1 MELIPTNFPKSSL
14 GGNIEYKK
22 LGKSG
27 LDVAPICV
35 GTMGFGDLNRWG
47 RPWLIGQDKA
57 DEVVKHAL
65 DLGLNWFDTANM
77 YSLGASE
84 EILGNALKRWSPN
97 RDELVIQTKVNQK
110 MAEGPN
116 RLGSSRKAIMSE
128 IDHSLQRLQL
138 DYVDVYILHRW
149 DWDTPI
155 EETMEAMND
164 VVKAGKARYI
174 GASAMFAWQFEKAYM
189 IAKMH
194 GWANFITMQNH
205 LNLLYREDEREM
217 LWACDDAGVVCTP
230 YSPNASGYCCHP
242 WGSEHNRAKYDYKT
256 AEKYAATAALDEPI
270 VNRLEEVAKKRGIPM
285 VQVSLAWVRS
295 KNPVFAP
302 IVGVTETWHLD
313 DALASLDVTLTPEEI
328 HYLEELYTPHPIV
341 GALVK
346 GQKYNAGNAAK

>member
-1 MELIPTNFPKSSL
+1 
-14 GGNIEYKK
+14 
-22 LGKSG
+22 
-27 LDVAPICV
+27 
-35 GTMGFGDLNRWG
+35 
-47 RPWLIGQDKA
+47 
-57 DEVVKHAL
+57 
-65 DLGLNWFDTANM
+65 
-77 YSLGASE
+77 
-84 EILGNALKRWSPN
+84 
-97 RDELVIQTKVNQK
+97 
-110 MAEGPN
+110 
-116 RLGSSRKAIMSE
+116 
-128 IDHSLQRLQL
+128 
-138 DYVDVYILHRW
+138 
-149 DWDTPI
+149 
-155 EETMEAMND
+155 MND

-189 IAKMH
+189 TAKMH

-242 WGSEHNRAKYDYKT
+242 WGSKHNRSENDFKT
-256 AEKYAATAALDEPI
+256 AEKYAATKALDEPI
-270 VNRLEEVAKKRGIPM
+270 VNRIEEVANKRGIPM

-302 IVGVTETWHLD
+302 IVGVTEPWHLD
-313 DALASLDVTLTPEEI
+313 DAVASLNVTLTPEEI

>member
-1 MELIPTNFPKSSL
+1 M
-14 GGNIEYKK
+14 EYKK
-22 LGKSG
+22 LGRSG
-27 LDVAPICV
+27 LDVPGICV
-35 GTMGFGDLNRWG
+35 GCMGFGDLNRWG

-77 YSLGASE
+77 YSIGASE
-84 EILGNALKRWSPN
+84 EILGNALKRWKPD

-110 MAEGPN
+110 MGTGPN
-116 RLGSSRKAIMSE
+116 RAGSSRKAIMSE
-128 IDHSLQRLQL
+128 IDHSLKRLQL

-189 IAKMH
+189 TAKMH

-242 WGSEHNRAKYDYKT
+242 WGSKHNRSENDFKT
-256 AEKYAATAALDEPI
+256 AEKYAATKALDEPI
-270 VNRLEEVAKKRGIPM
+270 VNRIEEVANKRGIPM

-295 KNPVFAP
+295 KNPVFAS
-302 IVGVTETWHLD
+302 IVGVTEPWHLD
-313 DALASLDVTLTPEEI
+313 DAVASLNVTLTPEEI